1 MIFEASFEFETKNFP
16 RTVTSQVLGVS
27 PAIRFKVVLPTSA
40 SNSSLLMLAF
50 KFSRVNLES
59 VLLVRSCIWRIKP
72 IKVPTKKF
80 FSTESKKFIILIP
93 KKKMALGQKSCK
105 NYKNHN
111 FFEKKKVSFCTCLKE
126 LIFLFKGK
134 CLILM
139 RFLTLKLKEK
149 NLNTL
154 PKKFDTQLPLTI

>member
-93 KKKMALGQKSCK
+93 KKKMALGQKKKQFSTQRKKIESCK
-105 NYKNHN
+105 VVKIIKTII
-111 FFEKKKVSFCTCLKE
+111 FLKKKKY
-126 LIFLFKGK
+126 LFA
-134 CLILM
+134 
-139 RFLTLKLKEK
+139 
-149 NLNTL
+149 
-154 PKKFDTQLPLTI
+154 PA